1 MVTAQGCS
9 WESCSLGSC
18 DVISEL
24 SSRVCVG
31 ACVRVGAYVC
41 ACVYVTLRMRVAAGS
56 HVPLVSAMSF
66 RSCHPVCGCV
76 CACVW
81 VRTCARVRVC
91 VSSHE
96 GCSWESWSLGNCDV
110 ISELLSHAY
119 VTLPLW
125 VAAGSCVALVTVV
138 ARYNLLTY
146 SLL

>member
-1 MVTAQGCS
+1 VC
-9 WESCSLGSC
+9 
-18 DVISEL
+18 V
-24 SSRVCVG
+24 RVCVRACG
-31 ACVRVGAYVC
+31 CVRV
-41 ACVYVTLRMRVAAGS
+41 
-56 HVPLVSAMSF
+56 
-66 RSCHPVCGCV
+66 
-76 CACVW
+76 
-81 VRTCARVRVC
+81 RVRVC
-91 VSSHE
+91 DSSHE